1 MGWSLKALQAFEAA
15 GRTGSFAA
23 AAHDLSVTPAAVAQL
38 VRSLERQLGREL
50 FVRVHRGVV
59 PSDAAHEVLPRLH
72 AVFEELDLVCH
83 RLAGT
88 VVPSRLTVSV
98 PTSIASGWLGQR
110 IARFLDAT
118 DSLDVSIRSDD
129 DPVDFERDRID
140 VRMSY
145 GRFHYRGHGTSEVLL
160 DAVYPVCS
168 PDLLARTGPLD
179 APGRIATAPLVHT
192 DWGPAAATFPSWAR
206 WFESAGLDADP
217 RSLHRGPR
225 ADSSKVALE
234 LAAAGLGVALVQGLL
249 AADAVRRGT
258 LLVACPH
265 VLPLAQP
272 YCLTLSEHAVERAV
286 VRRFDAW
293 FRHECEAS
301 VRWMR
306 TSAEPVD
313 AACPKL
319 PNGLPDGSS
328 TGLPERPT
336 AGSKDGSR

>member
-15 GRTGSFAA
+15 ARTGSFAA

-38 VRSLERQLGREL
+38 VRSLERQLGRQL

-72 AVFEELDLVCH
+72 AVFEELDLVCR

-88 VVPSRLTVSV
+88 TLPSRLTLSV
-98 PTSIASGWLGQR
+98 PTSIASGWLSLH
-110 IARFLDAT
+110 IAAFLAT
-118 DSLDVSIRSDD
+118 ADSLDVSIRSDE
-129 DPVDFERDRID
+129 DPVAFERDRID

-168 PDLLARTGPLD
+168 PGFITRTGPID
-179 APGRIATAPLVHT
+179 ALPRLAEVPLVHT

-206 WFESAGLDADP
+206 WFESAGLDVDFRHA
-217 RSLHRGPR
+217 RRGPQ

-249 AADAVRRGT
+249 AADAVRRGA
-258 LLVACPH
+258 LVLAFPH
-265 VLPLAQP
+265 ALPLAQP
-272 YCLTLSEHAVERAV
+272 YCLTLSEHAMERDV

-293 FRHECEAS
+293 FRDECAAS
-301 VRWMR
+301 VRRMER
-306 TSAEPVD
+306 EIGRAR
-313 AACPKL
+313 AAAPAAS
-319 PNGLPDGSS
+319 GTDGS
-328 TGLPERPT
+328 
-336 AGSKDGSR
+336 